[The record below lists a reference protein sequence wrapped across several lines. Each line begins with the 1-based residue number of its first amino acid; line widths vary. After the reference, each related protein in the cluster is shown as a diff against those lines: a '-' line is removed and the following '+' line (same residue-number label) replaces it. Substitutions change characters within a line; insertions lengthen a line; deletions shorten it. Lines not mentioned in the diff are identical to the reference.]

1 MKKGF
6 KYLNKA
12 DRHKCSELIATNGW
26 TTDGL
31 RKWLKESLARNQKKL
46 VPPILTLNLH
56 YDLCRCLRWT
66 VDKYKTEEAL
76 ASRWPSLRFVKKIF
90 VLFLSVCLA

>member
-31 RKWLKESLARNQKKL
+31 RKWLKESLARNQK
-46 VPPILTLNLH
+46 N
-56 YDLCRCLRWT
+56 
-66 VDKYKTEEAL
+66 
-76 ASRWPSLRFVKKIF
+76 
-90 VLFLSVCLA
+90 